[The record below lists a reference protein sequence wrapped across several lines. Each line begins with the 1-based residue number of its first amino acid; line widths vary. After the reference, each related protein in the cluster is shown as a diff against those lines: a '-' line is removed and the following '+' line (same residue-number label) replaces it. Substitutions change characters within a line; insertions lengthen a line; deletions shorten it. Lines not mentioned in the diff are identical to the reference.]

1 MSVSTAT
8 ATVLLDGETL
18 TVEDVVRVA
27 RDGVKARLAPEA
39 YARIEASHALNQTLI
54 AGGAPIYG
62 VTTGFG
68 DSVRRHIDPEQAG
81 SLQAHLLD
89 FLGCGTG
96 PMLEPAY
103 ARAVT
108 LARANCLARGSSAV
122 RPVVVERLCD
132 VLNAGAAP
140 RIPEQ
145 GSIGASGDLVPS
157 SYVAAVLTGRREL
170 LLDGEVMA
178 AAPFWERR
186 GVRPLELEPK
196 EGLALVNG
204 TASMVGIGC
213 LVIADARR
221 LARIADLCTA
231 MTVEGLL
238 GIDGPFDPFI
248 HGVKP
253 HPGQARSAAGV
264 RELLAGSGLVR
275 SYAEVASAP
284 RAAGGEA
291 AAPIQDKYSIRCAP
305 QCIGALYD
313 TIDWVERWL
322 LTELNS
328 ANDNPLYDV
337 DAGAVHSGGNFSG
350 FHVALAMDSLKT
362 AIASVIDLLD
372 RQMEL
377 LVDEKFNNGLTPN
390 LVGRVPADSPLA
402 GLDHGF
408 KGMQIALSAL
418 TAEALNRTMPMTSF
432 SRSAECH
439 NQDKVS
445 MGATAARQARDVLEI
460 AERAAAI
467 HLLAACQALDLRG
480 AARMGATRAAF
491 ERIRAVSKPLERDR
505 PMDVDVIAVTDLLR
519 HGML

>member
-1 MSVSTAT
+1 MSVSTPAT
-8 ATVLLDGETL
+8 AMVWLDGDSL
-18 TVEDVVRVA
+18 RVEDVVAVA
-27 RDGVKARLAPEA
+27 RDGAEARLAPAA
-39 YARIEASHALNQTLI
+39 YERIGKSHDLNRDLV

-68 DSVRRHIDPEQAG
+68 DSVGRRIDPGHAG
-81 SLQAHLLD
+81 ELQAHLLD

-96 PMLEPAY
+96 PTLDAAA

-108 LARANCLARGSSAV
+108 LARANCLAKGCSAV

-140 RIPEQ
+140 VIPEQ

-157 SYVAAVLTGRREL
+157 SYVAAVLTGRRTL
-170 LLDGEVMA
+170 LVEGEPIPA
-178 AAPFWERR
+178 ERFWRSR
-186 GVRPLELEPK
+186 GVEPLALEAK

-204 TASMVGIGC
+204 TAFMVGVGC
-213 LVIADARR
+213 LAVADARR

-231 MTVEGLL
+231 LTVETLL
-238 GIDGPFDPFI
+238 GIDSPFNAFV
-248 HGVKP
+248 HAVKP
-253 HPGQARSAAGV
+253 HPGQARSAEAIRGF
-264 RELLAGSGLVR
+264 LSGSELVR
-275 SYAEVASAP
+275 AYADVAASPTA
-284 RAAGGEA
+284 E
-291 AAPIQDKYSIRCAP
+291 PIQDKYSIRCAP

-337 DAGAVHSGGNFSG
+337 DGGAVHSAGNFSG
-350 FHVALAMDSLKT
+350 FHVALAMDALKT
-362 AIASVIDLLD
+362 AVASVVDLLD

-390 LVGRVPADSPLA
+390 LVGRVPEGSPLA

-408 KGMQIALSAL
+408 KGMQIAMSAL
-418 TAEALNRTMPMTSF
+418 AAEALNRTMPMTSF

-460 AERAAAI
+460 AERAAAT
-467 HLLAACQALDLRG
+467 HLLAACQAAHLRG
-480 AARMGATRAAF
+480 PDMLGGTRPAYEAV
-491 ERIRAVSKPLERDR
+491 RAVSAPLEHDR
-505 PMDVDVIAVTDLLR
+505 PMDVDVMAVTNLLR
-519 HGML
+519 RGML